1 MSLMRSKISGLTWW
15 SVHYRLDTIHR
26 QDIQLA
32 TPDLNTKQKMFCKE
46 YLIDLNATQACIRAG
61 YSEKT
66 ARTIGSKLLTK
77 VDIQK
82 EIDRLKAIREKKVEL
97 TAEKVLKDIERVREK
112 AEKTDQFN
120 VSLKASELQ
129 GKHLAMFTERQRL
142 EGEVQMP
149 VIKVNLGDV

>member
-1 MSLMRSKISGLTWW
+1 M
-15 SVHYRLDTIHR
+15 
-26 QDIQLA
+26 A
-32 TPDLNTKQKMFCKE
+32 TPKLTPKQLMFCKE

-66 ARTIGSKLLTK
+66 ANRIATENLSKPVIK
-77 VDIQK
+77 N

-112 AEKTDQFN
+112 AEGSEQYN

-129 GKHLAMFTERQRL
+129 GKHLAMFTEKHKVD
-142 EGEVQMP
+142 GEIKMP
-149 VIKVNLGDV
+149 VVHIELADV

>member
-1 MSLMRSKISGLTWW
+1 
-15 SVHYRLDTIHR
+15 
-26 QDIQLA
+26 
-32 TPDLNTKQKMFCKE
+32 MFCKE

-112 AEKTDQFN
+112 AEETDQFN

-129 GKHLAMFTERQRL
+129 GKHLAMFTDRQRL